1 MAKVLEALI
10 AKGRRAKRPREQKEV
25 SFGLA
30 DLSTHPELH
39 ERMVKKGAVKSLI
52 QLLTTS
58 QDAEAQRFSALALA
72 NCASAVFNRVA
83 MVAEGTLE
91 PLILYVREEE
101 SDLIGRQYCAMC
113 IGNLAAE
120 PENHEEIVKLE
131 AIDSLMILLRTEDV
145 ESGRYA
151 AFALSNLAANA
162 NHRQQIVDEG
172 GPEALVALACC
183 EDLNAQRQ
191 ALSALR
197 GVCISPQ
204 YRELVVRQG
213 IMDPLVL
220 MARTEEIAVLREVAS
235 AINAL
240 TSMEANKMEI
250 CDRAISTIIA
260 MLLSGDTEVERHA
273 TCAVANLME
282 NVSS

>member
-1 MAKVLEALI
+1 
-10 AKGRRAKRPREQKEV
+10 
-25 SFGLA
+25 
-30 DLSTHPELH
+30 
-39 ERMVKKGAVKSLI
+39 MVKKGAVKSLL
-52 QLLTTS
+52 QLMDPKAS
-58 QDAEAQRFSALALA
+58 QDAEAQRFAALALA

-120 PENHEEIVKLE
+120 PENHEEVVKLE

-191 ALSALR
+191 ALAALR
-197 GVCISPQ
+197 GICISPQ

-220 MARTEEIAVLREVAS
+220 MARTDEIEVLREVAS

-240 TSMEANKMEI
+240 TSMDPNKMEI

-260 MLLSGDTEVERHA
+260 MLLSGDTEVERHS

-282 NVSS
+282 NVRCMLL